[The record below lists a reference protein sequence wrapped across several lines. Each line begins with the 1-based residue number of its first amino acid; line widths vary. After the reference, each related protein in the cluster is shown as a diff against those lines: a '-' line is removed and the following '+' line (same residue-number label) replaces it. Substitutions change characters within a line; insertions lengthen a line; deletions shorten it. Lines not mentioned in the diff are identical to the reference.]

1 MCFVHVPTPCEA
13 DGIIKVI
20 SFGYIAL
27 GSCEPDGRDWLFVAH
42 VWKHSGAGDDEYA
55 EEQRRQ
61 NRRVSCPEAVD
72 ACNSH
77 HGQRRDAA
85 QQQDQREYGS
95 ASFPE
100 PASLKL
106 TNEVAEVLRRRLL
119 KETVVVR
126 P

>member
-1 MCFVHVPTPCEA
+1 MCFVQVPTPREA
-13 DGIIKVI
+13 DRIIDGIRC
-20 SFGYIAL
+20 GYADL
-27 GSCEPDGRDWLFVAH
+27 GSRKPDGRDRLFVPH
-42 VWKHSGAGDDEYA
+42 VWKHSRAGNDEYA

-72 ACNSH
+72 ACNGH
-77 HGQRRDAA
+77 HSQWRDAT
-85 QQQDQREYGS
+85 QQKDQCGHGS
-95 ASFPE
+95 TSFPE

-119 KETVVVR
+119 KEVTVVR